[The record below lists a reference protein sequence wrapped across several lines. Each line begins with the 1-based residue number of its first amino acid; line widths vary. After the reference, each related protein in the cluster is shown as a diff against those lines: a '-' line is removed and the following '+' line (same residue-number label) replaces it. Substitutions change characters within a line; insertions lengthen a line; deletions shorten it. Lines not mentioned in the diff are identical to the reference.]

1 MRKGPEFER
10 QWKGRGLVAE
20 LVKEGYADQE
30 MTAMLPVIEAETLL
44 VWGRQDGLAPL
55 EQGEALRST
64 LPNARLNVIENC
76 GHLPMAEKPETFN
89 RLVRDFFV
97 GVEEDVPDVVRV

>member
-1 MRKGPEFER
+1 
-10 QWKGRGLVAE
+10 
-20 LVKEGYADQE
+20 
-30 MTAMLPVIEAETLL
+30 MTAIEAATLL

-89 RLVRDFFV
+89 RLVRDFLV

>member
-1 MRKGPEFER
+1 
-10 QWKGRGLVAE
+10 
-20 LVKEGYADQE
+20 
-30 MTAMLPVIEAETLL
+30 MTAIEAETLV

-55 EQGEALRST
+55 EQGETLRST
-64 LPNARLNVIENC
+64 LPNARLNVIEHC

-89 RLVRDFFV
+89 RLVRDFLV

>member
-1 MRKGPEFER
+1 M
-10 QWKGRGLVAE
+10 
-20 LVKEGYADQE
+20 
-30 MTAMLPVIEAETLL
+30 
-44 VWGRQDGLAPL
+44 

-89 RLVRDFFV
+89 RLVRDFLV